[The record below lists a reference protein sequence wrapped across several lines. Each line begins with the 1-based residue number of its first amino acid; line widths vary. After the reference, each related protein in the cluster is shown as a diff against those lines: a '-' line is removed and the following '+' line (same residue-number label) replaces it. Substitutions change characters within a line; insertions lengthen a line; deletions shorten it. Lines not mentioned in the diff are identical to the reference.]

1 MGCRQTGNLSGT
13 AGSPDRMPGSPNA
26 VVFRMDAGH
35 HPQRPSVT
43 GPSLMLGLYF
53 PVVILCDVARARTL
67 WLVFSASSPGVPSLS
82 TAATSLTVLLL
93 NLEERRKKGFE
104 SDASATTREMQSGVW
119 DRTFFIWLLPVFQR
133 GFRGLLTID
142 DLADVDAELQAEVLY
157 QKLSKSLMKRP
168 VPCSCSHNDLRR
180 LILLVVGRHPA
191 AASPPGLHICPTIPR
206 HRDLYMRQ
214 AFRFVLRVRGTLD
227 ALIYRHTT
235 GRRYQP
241 TEKERTAMTLL
252 GSDVERIVSGLRD
265 IHEIWASTINAA
277 LWLSWWSSA
286 NGRSPNHQT
295 GMYFSVYAGLSI
307 GSLLTLMLACRTYD
321 LHDTELSD
329 ETPFGSPAHDDERST
344 APVQDTDPGE
354 LTNRFSQDMEL
365 IDMML
370 PLVAINT
377 ADSVGSSLVK
387 LGILCAVSSYAA
399 LTAPFFI
406 LALWVLQRF
415 YLHTSRQV
423 RLRDIEA
430 KAPLYSRMLE
440 TIDGLATIRAFQGTT
455 DFETKNDRLTTRS
468 QIPIYTLYCVQQW
481 LQVVLDMMVTVLVV
495 ILIAVFVSWPG
506 LARVQAFVRDT
517 ESECPALAPAIPAPG
532 WPSAGAVEFCD
543 VRASTGRLQSL
554 QAQKFAICGCSG
566 SGKPSLILCLL
577 RLLDAQQGTITV
589 DGCSLA
595 PLDPASLRTRFGTVP
610 QTAYFMSGSIRR
622 NLDPHNTASDA
633 EVIRILQA
641 MSLWEWIH
649 ALGGLAAELRDTDWS
664 TGEQQLL
671 CLGRALLRRSRI
683 LLLDE
688 ATSSMGRS
696 HSNIDAACP
705 AGGMSGMHGA
715 CRHASAPARRTV

>member
-1 MGCRQTGNLSGT
+1 MSFPALYQTQRQPVRVHEAPWVAVKLGILAALLGLQIACLVLRMRSSSAWTPATIPSGLL
-13 AGSPDRMPGSPNA
+13 
-26 VVFRMDAGH
+26 
-35 HPQRPSVT
+35 
-43 GPSLMLGLYF
+43 PSLMLGLYF

-93 NLEERRKKGFE
+93 IMEERRKKGFE

-119 DRTFFIWLLPVFQR
+119 GRTFFIWLLPVFQP
-133 GFRGLLTID
+133 GIRGLLTID
-142 DLADVDAELQAEVLY
+142 DLADVDAELQADVLY
-157 QKLSKSLMKRP
+157 QKLSKSLMKYDMTRP
-168 VPCSCSHNDLRR
+168 NTLLQATFDAFSSSLLAGILPR
-180 LILLVVGRHPA
+180 LVLLAFTFARPFLVTATISYVETWGHA
-191 AASPPGLHICPTIPR
+191 AGPLLESNVHLGCYRSL
-206 HRDLYMRQ
+206 
-214 AFRFVLRVRGTLD
+214 FRGTLD

-241 TEKERTAMTLL
+241 TEKERTAMTLM
-252 GSDVERIVSGLRD
+252 GTDVERIVSGLRD

-286 NGRSPNHQT
+286 NDRSPNHQT

-307 GSLLTLMLACRTYD
+307 GSLLTLMLACRWITN
-321 LHDTELSD
+321 D

-415 YLHTSRQV
+415 YLHTSRQD

-430 KAPLYSRMLE
+430 KAPLYSHLLE
-440 TIDGLATIRAFQGTT
+440 TIDGLATIRAFQWTT
-455 DFETKNDRLTTRS
+455 DFETKNERLTTRS

-481 LQVVLDMMVTVLVV
+481 LQVVLDMVV

-506 LARVQAFVRDT
+506 MYTQ
-517 ESECPALAPAIPAPG
+517 
-532 WPSAGAVEFCD
+532 
-543 VRASTGRLQSL
+543 
-554 QAQKFAICGCSG
+554 
-566 SGKPSLILCLL
+566 
-577 RLLDAQQGTITV
+577 
-589 DGCSLA
+589 
-595 PLDPASLRTRFGTVP
+595 VP
-610 QTAYFMSGSIRR
+610 
-622 NLDPHNTASDA
+622 
-633 EVIRILQA
+633 
-641 MSLWEWIH
+641 WEW
-649 ALGGLAAELRDTDWS
+649 L
-664 TGEQQLL
+664 
-671 CLGRALLRRSRI
+671 
-683 LLLDE
+683 
-688 ATSSMGRS
+688 
-696 HSNIDAACP
+696 
-705 AGGMSGMHGA
+705 
-715 CRHASAPARRTV
+715 

>member
-1 MGCRQTGNLSGT
+1 
-13 AGSPDRMPGSPNA
+13 
-26 VVFRMDAGH
+26 
-35 HPQRPSVT
+35 
-43 GPSLMLGLYF
+43 
-53 PVVILCDVARARTL
+53 
-67 WLVFSASSPGVPSLS
+67 
-82 TAATSLTVLLL
+82 
-93 NLEERRKKGFE
+93 
-104 SDASATTREMQSGVW
+104 
-119 DRTFFIWLLPVFQR
+119 
-133 GFRGLLTID
+133 
-142 DLADVDAELQAEVLY
+142 
-157 QKLSKSLMKRP
+157 
-168 VPCSCSHNDLRR
+168 
-180 LILLVVGRHPA
+180 
-191 AASPPGLHICPTIPR
+191 
-206 HRDLYMRQ
+206 MRQ

-265 IHEIWASTINAA
+265 IHEIWASTISIGFPLAA
-277 LWLSWWSSA
+277 LCQTQFTRRSA
-286 NGRSPNHQT
+286 VAQLVVFRQRPQSKPPNGHQT
-295 GMYFSVYAGLSI
+295 ES
-307 GSLLTLMLACRTYD
+307 TYN

-506 LARVQAFVRDT
+506 
-517 ESECPALAPAIPAPG
+517 CIPP
-532 WPSAGAVEFCD
+532 
-543 VRASTGRLQSL
+543 
-554 QAQKFAICGCSG
+554 
-566 SGKPSLILCLL
+566 
-577 RLLDAQQGTITV
+577 
-589 DGCSLA
+589 
-595 PLDPASLRTRFGTVP
+595 VP
-610 QTAYFMSGSIRR
+610 
-622 NLDPHNTASDA
+622 
-633 EVIRILQA
+633 
-641 MSLWEWIH
+641 WEW
-649 ALGGLAAELRDTDWS
+649 
-664 TGEQQLL
+664 
-671 CLGRALLRRSRI
+671 
-683 LLLDE
+683 
-688 ATSSMGRS
+688 
-696 HSNIDAACP
+696 P
-705 AGGMSGMHGA
+705 
-715 CRHASAPARRTV
+715 